1 MARFKTLKQKEK
13 RYVFDFFGNKG
24 DTNPAVVVFDHFPQL
39 GEDFMPKPKGSIY
52 EGIDLEK
59 VAKKDSAETEKF
71 TSAFVE
77 YFSANAAKV
86 DYEYFA
92 RECIDHFENFECE
105 DINGNLK
112 EVKTVADFL
121 ALNVEMWTLIAADC
135 YKYAGTRDE
144 FTVGE

>member
-1 MARFKTLKQKEK
+1 MARFKTLRQKEK
-13 RYVFDFFGNKG
+13 RYVFDFLANGG
-24 DTNPAVVVFDHFPQL
+24 DANPAVAVFARFPQPD
-39 GEDFMPKPKGSIY
+39 EDFMPKPKGSIY

-86 DYEYFA
+86 DYEYFI
-92 RECIDHFENFECE
+92 RECIDHFENFGFE
-105 DINGNLK
+105 DFEGNKK
-112 EVKTVADFL
+112 EIKTVDDFL
-121 ALNVEMWTLIAADC
+121 ALPVEMRTLIASDC
-135 YKYAGTRDE
+135 YQYAQTRDE